1 MPKHKIVETTIPACH
16 HRDAALVTTRTCVPK
31 WLHIG
36 IAAVLRRARSPDSN
50 SAEWTPADWQ

>member
-31 WLHIG
+31 WLHVG
-36 IAAVLRRARSPDSN
+36 IAAVLRRARLSGLKFSRVDSG
-50 SAEWTPADWQ
+50 